1 MRERIFIRKFQLLF
15 FIGLPSGLNEEDLAF
30 NLNRAREAYQEE
42 NSRTRAGFNS
52 STDPAGPSVAHN
64 SLSSNLSDQD
74 VASLRKKFKFLEDF
88 SDQFIRST
96 PYDALLRTETT
107 AIKISDHEKNKAVSV
122 RLSSNRDSLASTFS
136 VVQTGKDN
144 RWDQLHEARFL
155 PGAGC
160 LASKLWLR
168 ARVVIGDTKH
178 VPISTYDMNSIGL
191 GGYVSKRGWVELHDV
206 GSDNL
211 SLKLFNINSCGNKV
225 SASSSNTS
233 EGDFKEILE
242 LGEFKLAIRAA
253 REALSF
259 VHPWN
264 KSMSA
269 IEGFLL
275 QTNFCNSDLQGIDKP
290 AVILTQFVD
299 YIFGENADR
308 WRGHEPFLSTGLL
321 KAAWDSF
328 FGAKPASSLQRSK
341 NPNQQQNNQS
351 IKPGQARPGQ
361 KPVFFNNYFDDLC
374 RMYNIGRCA
383 KPVGTCFTRN
393 GVPLKHICNFR
404 ADPTKPAIF
413 CGKDHPCSLNH

>member
-1 MRERIFIRKFQLLF
+1 MRERVSIPGFHLLF
-15 FIGLPSGLNEEDLAF
+15 FTGIPTGLNEEDLAS
-30 NLNRAREAYQEE
+30 NLERAREAYQEE

-52 STDPAGPSVAHN
+52 SQDPAGHSGISGSN
-64 SLSSNLSDQD
+64 SSLSDQD

-88 SDQFIRST
+88 LDQFIRST

-107 AIKISDHEKNKAVSV
+107 AIKISDHEKNKAVSA

-136 VVQTGKDN
+136 VVQPGKDN
-144 RWDQLHEARFL
+144 RWDQLHESRFL

-168 ARVVIGDTKH
+168 ARVAIGDSKH
-178 VPISTYDMNSIGL
+178 IPISTYDMNSVGL
-191 GGYVSKRGWVELHDV
+191 GGYVSKQGWVELHDV

-225 SASSSNTS
+225 TVSNTTNT
-233 EGDFKEILE
+233 EGDFKEISE

-264 KSMSA
+264 KSISA

-275 QTNFCNSDLQGIDKP
+275 QTNYCNTDLLGIDKQ

-341 NPNQQQNNQS
+341 NSSQTQQQQQQSFKGKPNQ
-351 IKPGQARPGQ
+351 KFP
-361 KPVFFNNYFDDLC
+361 FFNNYFDDLC
-374 RMYNIGRCA
+374 RMYNMGKCV

-393 GVPLKHICNFR
+393 GIPLKHLCNFR
-404 ADPTKPAIF
+404 ADPSKPGIF